1 MKYLILAALA
11 ATALLSGTAN
21 AQINLSGTYAMTL
34 NEDFP
39 ERLPGP
45 EIGDYLGIPVNAAA
59 RAHAEAWDASLL
71 TLPEYQCRVHPID
84 YVPSFFNIRIWEERD
99 KDSQQLI
106 AIHPHHEAWGTERT
120 IWMD

>member
-1 MKYLILAALA
+1 MKNLYWAGW
-11 ATALLSGTAN
+11 TAVLFLTTAGTWTAD

-45 EIGDYLGIPVNAAA
+45 EIGDYLGIPLNAAA
-59 RAHAEAWDASLL
+59 RLHAESWDASLL

-84 YVPSFFNIRIWEERD
+84 YVPSQYPALQEERGI
-99 KDSQQLI
+99 K
-106 AIHPHHEAWGTERT
+106 IHSS
-120 IWMD
+120 